1 MMDKKL
7 IVNEFNR
14 IKALGYLKSR
24 RIHNTGIG
32 KTFEDYLGVD
42 ENNNKAPDFAG
53 FEVKSKRAETSSYLT
68 LFTKSPSQP
77 PKVNTY
83 LRDTYGESYKDNPN
97 LKRLHTSIFSNKC
110 NTYRGIYGFIIINDK
125 VNKRVVIEIKN
136 LQSNEVDR
144 SAYWTYEELDTCLN
158 SKLKALFF
166 VYADSKIE
174 NGEEYFHYTK
184 AEIYLK
190 PSISKLLQLIDDG
203 KLMIDIR
210 IGSYKSGKNK
220 GKPHD
225 HGTGFRI
232 KPTDLYSLYEEK
244 IEIR

>member
-1 MMDKKL
+1 MMDKEL
-7 IVNEFNR
+7 IINEFNR

-24 RIHNTGIG
+24 RTHNTGIG

-53 FEVKSKRAETSSYLT
+53 FEVKSKKAETSSYLT

-83 LRDTYGESYKDNPN
+83 LRDTYGESYEDNPN
-97 LKRLHTSIFSNKC
+97 LKRLHTSIFSSKC

-125 VNKRVVIEIKN
+125 VNKRVVIEVRN
-136 LQSNEVDR
+136 LQSNQVDR

-158 SKLKALFF
+158 TKLKALFF

-174 NGEEYFHYTK
+174 KGEEYFHYTK
-184 AEIYLK
+184 AKIYLK
-190 PSISKLLQLIDDG
+190 SSLSKLLQLIDDG
-203 KLMIDIR
+203 KLMVDIR

-232 KPTDLYSLYEEK
+232 KPVDLDSLYEEK
-244 IEIR
+244 IEIQ

>member
-1 MMDKKL
+1 MRDF
-7 IVNEFNR
+7 IVSGDCF
-14 IKALGYLKSR
+14 ILFSQC
-24 RIHNTGIG
+24 IG

-190 PSISKLLQLIDDG
+190 PSISKLLQI
-203 KLMIDIR
+203 I
-210 IGSYKSGKNK
+210 Y
-220 GKPHD
+220 
-225 HGTGFRI
+225 TGFNNC
-232 KPTDLYSLYEEK
+232 PTNGECFSWHG
-244 IEIR
+244 ISAR

>member
-1 MMDKKL
+1 MRDKEL
-7 IVNEFNR
+7 IINEFNR

-24 RIHNTGIG
+24 RTHNTGIG

-83 LRDTYGESYKDNPN
+83 LRDTYGESYEDNPN
-97 LKRLHTSIFSNKC
+97 LKRLHTSIFSSKC

-125 VNKRVVIEIKN
+125 VNKRVVIEVRN
-136 LQSNEVDR
+136 LQSNQVDR

-158 SKLKALFF
+158 TKLKALFF

-174 NGEEYFHYTK
+174 KGEEYFHYTK
-184 AEIYLK
+184 AKIYLK
-190 PSISKLLQLIDDG
+190 SSLSKLLQLIDDG
-203 KLMIDIR
+203 KLMVDIR

-232 KPTDLYSLYEEK
+232 KPVDLDSLYEEK
-244 IEIR
+244 IEIQ

>member
-1 MMDKKL
+1 MMDKEL
-7 IVNEFNR
+7 IINEFNR

-24 RIHNTGIG
+24 RTHNTGIG

-83 LRDTYGESYKDNPN
+83 LRDTYGESYEDNPN
-97 LKRLHTSIFSNKC
+97 LKRLHTSIFSSKC

-125 VNKRVVIEIKN
+125 VNKRVVIEVRN
-136 LQSNEVDR
+136 LQSNQVDR

-158 SKLKALFF
+158 TKLKALFF

-174 NGEEYFHYTK
+174 KGEEYFHYTK
-184 AEIYLK
+184 AKIYLK
-190 PSISKLLQLIDDG
+190 SSLSKLLQLIDDG
-203 KLMIDIR
+203 KLMVDIR
-210 IGSYKSGKNK
+210 IGSYKSGKTK

-232 KPTDLYSLYEEK
+232 KPVDLDSLYEEK
-244 IEIR
+244 IEIQ

>member
-1 MMDKKL
+1 MMDKEL
-7 IVNEFNR
+7 IINEFNR

-24 RIHNTGIG
+24 RTHNTGIG

-83 LRDTYGESYKDNPN
+83 LRDTYGESYEDNPN
-97 LKRLHTSIFSNKC
+97 LKRLHTSIFSSKC

-125 VNKRVVIEIKN
+125 VNKRVVIEVRN
-136 LQSNEVDR
+136 LQSNQVDR

-158 SKLKALFF
+158 TKLKALFF

-174 NGEEYFHYTK
+174 KGEEYFHYTK
-184 AEIYLK
+184 AKIYLK
-190 PSISKLLQLIDDG
+190 SSLSKLLQLIDDG
-203 KLMIDIR
+203 KLMVDIR

-232 KPTDLYSLYEEK
+232 KPVDLDSLYEEK
-244 IEIR
+244 IEIQ

>member
-1 MMDKKL
+1 MMDKEL
-7 IVNEFNR
+7 IINEFNR

-24 RIHNTGIG
+24 RTHNTGIG

-83 LRDTYGESYKDNPN
+83 LRDTYGESYEDNPN
-97 LKRLHTSIFSNKC
+97 LKRLHTSIFSSKC

-125 VNKRVVIEIKN
+125 VNKRVVIEVRN
-136 LQSNEVDR
+136 LQSNQVDR

-158 SKLKALFF
+158 TKLKALFF

-174 NGEEYFHYTK
+174 KGEEYFHYTK
-184 AEIYLK
+184 AKIYLK
-190 PSISKLLQLIDDG
+190 SSLSKLLQLIDDG
-203 KLMIDIR
+203 KLMVDIL

-232 KPTDLYSLYEEK
+232 KPVDLDSLYEEK
-244 IEIR
+244 IEIQ

>member
-1 MMDKKL
+1 M
-7 IVNEFNR
+7 
-14 IKALGYLKSR
+14 GYLKSR
-24 RIHNTGIG
+24 RTHNTGIG

-83 LRDTYGESYKDNPN
+83 LRDTYGESYEDNPN
-97 LKRLHTSIFSNKC
+97 LKRLHTSIFSSKC

-125 VNKRVVIEIKN
+125 VNKRVVIEVRN
-136 LQSNEVDR
+136 LQSNQVDR

-158 SKLKALFF
+158 TKLKALFF

-174 NGEEYFHYTK
+174 KGEEYFHYTK
-184 AEIYLK
+184 AKIYLK
-190 PSISKLLQLIDDG
+190 SSLSKLLQLIDDG
-203 KLMIDIR
+203 KLMVDIR

-232 KPTDLYSLYEEK
+232 KPVDLDSLYEEK
-244 IEIR
+244 IEIQ

>member
-1 MMDKKL
+1 MMDKEL
-7 IVNEFNR
+7 IINEFNR

-24 RIHNTGIG
+24 RTHNTGIG

-83 LRDTYGESYKDNPN
+83 LRDTYGESYEDNPN
-97 LKRLHTSIFSNKC
+97 LKRLHTSIFSSKC

-125 VNKRVVIEIKN
+125 ANKRVVIEVRN
-136 LQSNEVDR
+136 LQSNQVDR

-158 SKLKALFF
+158 TKLKALFF

-174 NGEEYFHYTK
+174 KGEEYFHYTK
-184 AEIYLK
+184 AKIYLK
-190 PSISKLLQLIDDG
+190 SSLSKLLQLIDDG
-203 KLMIDIR
+203 KLMVDIR

-232 KPTDLYSLYEEK
+232 KPVDLDSLYEEK
-244 IEIR
+244 IEIQ

>member
-1 MMDKKL
+1 MMDKEL
-7 IVNEFNR
+7 IINEFNR

-24 RIHNTGIG
+24 RTHNTGIG

-83 LRDTYGESYKDNPN
+83 LRDTYGESYEDNPN
-97 LKRLHTSIFSNKC
+97 LKRLHTSIFSSKC

-125 VNKRVVIEIKN
+125 VNKRVVIEVRN
-136 LQSNEVDR
+136 LQSNQVDR

-158 SKLKALFF
+158 TKLKALFF

-174 NGEEYFHYTK
+174 KEKN
-184 AEIYLK
+184 I
-190 PSISKLLQLIDDG
+190 SIIQK
-203 KLMIDIR
+203 R
-210 IGSYKSGKNK
+210 RF
-220 GKPHD
+220 
-225 HGTGFRI
+225 T
-232 KPTDLYSLYEEK
+232 
-244 IEIR
+244 

>member
-1 MMDKKL
+1 MMDKEL
-7 IVNEFNR
+7 ILKEFNR
-14 IKALGYLKSR
+14 IKQLGYIKSR
-24 RIHNTGIG
+24 RTHNTGIG

-42 ENNNKAPDFAG
+42 ENNDKAPDFAG

-83 LRDTYGESYKDNPN
+83 LRDKYGEVYEDNTS
-97 LKRLHTSIFSNKC
+97 LKKLHTSIFSNKY
-110 NTYRGIYGFIIINDK
+110 NTYRGVYGFKIINDYE
-125 VNKRVVIEIKN
+125 NKIVVIEVKN
-136 LQSNEVDR
+136 LQSEEIDR
-144 SAYWTYEELDTCLN
+144 SAFWTYEELEKCLN

-166 VYADSKIE
+166 VYADSKTE
-174 NGEEYFHYTK
+174 NGEEYFHYKK
-184 AEIYLK
+184 AEIYLT
-190 PSISKLLQLIDDG
+190 PSLDKLLQLIDEG
-203 KLMIDIR
+203 KLMVDIR

-232 KPTDLYSLYEEK
+232 KPIDLYSLYEEK
-244 IEIR
+244 IEIE

>member
-1 MMDKKL
+1 MMDKEL
-7 IVNEFNR
+7 IINEFNR

-24 RIHNTGIG
+24 RTHNTGIG

-83 LRDTYGESYKDNPN
+83 LRDTYGESYEDNPN
-97 LKRLHTSIFSNKC
+97 LKRLHTSIFSSKC

-125 VNKRVVIEIKN
+125 VNKRVVIEVRN
-136 LQSNEVDR
+136 LQSNQVDR

-158 SKLKALFF
+158 TKLKALFF

-174 NGEEYFHYTK
+174 KGEEYFHYTK
-184 AEIYLK
+184 AKIYFKSSL
-190 PSISKLLQLIDDG
+190 SKLLQLIDDG
-203 KLMIDIR
+203 KLMVDIR

-232 KPTDLYSLYEEK
+232 KPVDLDSLYEEK
-244 IEIR
+244 IEIQ

>member
-1 MMDKKL
+1 MMDKEL
-7 IVNEFNR
+7 IINEFNR

-24 RIHNTGIG
+24 RTHNTGIG

-83 LRDTYGESYKDNPN
+83 LRDTYGESYEDNPN
-97 LKRLHTSIFSNKC
+97 LKRLHTSIFSSKC

-125 VNKRVVIEIKN
+125 VNKRVVIEVRN
-136 LQSNEVDR
+136 LQSNQVDR

-158 SKLKALFF
+158 TKLKALFF

-174 NGEEYFHYTK
+174 KGEEYFHYTK
-184 AEIYLK
+184 AKIYLK
-190 PSISKLLQLIDDG
+190 SSLSKLLQLIDDG
-203 KLMIDIR
+203 KLMVDIR
-210 IGSYKSGKNK
+210 IGSYKIGKNK

-232 KPTDLYSLYEEK
+232 KPVDLDSLYEEK
-244 IEIR
+244 IEIQ

>member
-1 MMDKKL
+1 MMDKEL
-7 IVNEFNR
+7 IINEFNR

-24 RIHNTGIG
+24 RTHNTGIG

-83 LRDTYGESYKDNPN
+83 LRDTYGESYEDNPN
-97 LKRLHTSIFSNKC
+97 LKRLHTSIFSSKC

-125 VNKRVVIEIKN
+125 VNKRVVIEVRN
-136 LQSNEVDR
+136 LQSNQVDR

-158 SKLKALFF
+158 TKLKALFF

-174 NGEEYFHYTK
+174 MGEEYFHYTK
-184 AEIYLK
+184 AKIYLK
-190 PSISKLLQLIDDG
+190 SSLSKLLQLIDDG
-203 KLMIDIR
+203 KLMVDIR

-220 GKPHD
+220 GKPHY

-232 KPTDLYSLYEEK
+232 KPVDLDSLYEEK
-244 IEIR
+244 IEIQ

>member
-1 MMDKKL
+1 MMDKEL
-7 IVNEFNR
+7 IINEFNR

-24 RIHNTGIG
+24 RTHNTGIG

-53 FEVKSKRAETSSYLT
+53 FEVKSKRAEISSYLT

-83 LRDTYGESYKDNPN
+83 LRDTYGESYEDNPN
-97 LKRLHTSIFSNKC
+97 LKRLHTSIFSSKC

-125 VNKRVVIEIKN
+125 VNKRVVIEVRN
-136 LQSNEVDR
+136 LQSNQVDR

-158 SKLKALFF
+158 TKLKALFF

-174 NGEEYFHYTK
+174 KGEEYFHYTK
-184 AEIYLK
+184 AKIYLK
-190 PSISKLLQLIDDG
+190 SSLSKLLQLIDDG
-203 KLMIDIR
+203 KLMVDIR

-232 KPTDLYSLYEEK
+232 KPVDLDSLYEEK
-244 IEIR
+244 IEIQ